1 MCNIHLDPW
10 VLPKSKAKQF
20 NDWRQA
26 LDIQKHPDILAV
38 FNYYTYGVAEK
49 LKQANLYWW
58 RCDFASLVTWFALA
72 NVSETLYNSEEWK
85 MSGTTTLQLVFP
97 WFVYWP

>member
-26 LDIQKHPDILAV
+26 LDTQKHPDILAV
-38 FNYYTYGVAEK
+38 FNYCFTYGVAEK
-49 LKQANLYWW
+49 LKQANL
-58 RCDFASLVTWFALA
+58 
-72 NVSETLYNSEEWK
+72 N
-85 MSGTTTLQLVFP
+85 P
-97 WFVYWP
+97 